1 MSLSSARSITQSV
14 GTPRAV
20 YLDYPLGQTAGRAGD
35 IAEQN
40 AILEETCK
48 AFEELMSPGKVIDL
62 PMRWAEDDAWKD
74 RVMRPYV
81 PLDGPEQAAE
91 SLSGDQRTPRE
102 ATPQY
107 QSRQDEVVADPNC
120 ERCIFL
126 SESA

>member
-1 MSLSSARSITQSV
+1 M

-35 IAEQN
+35 LAEQN
-40 AILEETCK
+40 AVLDAACK
-48 AFEELMSPGKVIDL
+48 AFEELSSPGRIIDL
-62 PMRWAEDDAWKD
+62 PMRWAEEDTWKD
-74 RVMRPYV
+74 RVMTPDAAHET
-81 PLDGPEQAAE
+81 PGQALG